1 MTEAFFSGVCGFTAY
16 LVLTACLLRLLQRK
30 APALVVI
37 TASILVY
44 LAILVVVMLSDW
56 VVMFWYLTATYWFL
70 VLCFLVMFGAVYK
83 SISLRILFDLL
94 NRPARSDLYARIL
107 ERYIRQE
114 SYMSRL
120 QVMMS
125 DGLAVQLPA
134 GFQLT
139 EKGYRIA
146 AIVHAIQQAFNIQR
160 SG

>member
-30 APALVVI
+30 APALVAI

-44 LAILVVVMLSDW
+44 MVVLLFAILSGR
-56 VVMFWYLTATYWFL
+56 VVMFWYLSATYWFL

-94 NRPARSDLYARIL
+94 NQPTRSELYARIL
-107 ERYIRQE
+107 ERYIQQE

-125 DGLAVQLPA
+125 DGLAVQLPT

-139 EKGYRIA
+139 EKGHRIA
-146 AIVHAIQQAFNIQR
+146 ATIHAVQQAFNIQR